1 MIKQHVSYEDYEGN
15 QVEKDL
21 WFHLNKSDLAKMSL
35 GFDGGLIEGLTELQN
50 KGDKR
55 AVAEF
60 IDNLL
65 VNAYGVRKAGSDI
78 FLKTPEIQEEFQ
90 YSLAHDEILMMLLG
104 GSDDDIINFIVGI
117 MPGMKAED
125 RARVIADVKAAQAEK
140 KAAEMP
146 VSSEMT
152 ENA

>member
-1 MIKQHVSYEDYEGN
+1 MIKQHVSYEDYDGN
-15 QVEKDL
+15 KVEKDL

-35 GFDGGLIEGLTELQN
+35 GFDNGLIEGLTELQQ
-50 KGDKR
+50 KGDKK

-65 VNAYGVRKAGSDI
+65 VNAYGVRKPGSDV
-78 FLKTPEIQEEFQ
+78 FLKTPEIKEDFQ

-104 GSDDDIINFIVGI
+104 GEDDEIINFIVGI
-117 MPGMKAED
+117 MPGMSVED
-125 RARVIADVKAAQAEK
+125 RANVIEQVKNAQEAK
-140 KAAEMP
+140 KLLE
-146 VSSEMT
+146 SIETS

>member
-1 MIKQHVSYEDYEGN
+1 MIKQHVSYEDYDGN
-15 QVEKDL
+15 KVEKDL

-35 GFDGGLIEGLTELQN
+35 GFDNGLIDGLTELQQ
-50 KGDKR
+50 KGDKK

-65 VNAYGVRKAGSDI
+65 VNAYGVRKPGSDV
-78 FLKTPEIQEEFQ
+78 FLKTAEIKEDFQ

-104 GSDDDIINFIVGI
+104 GEDDEIINFIVGI
-117 MPGMKAED
+117 MPGMSAED
-125 RARVIADVKAAQAEK
+125 RADVIEKVKNAQEAK
-140 KAAEMP
+140 KLPESTEA
-146 VSSEMT
+146 S

>member
-1 MIKQHVSYEDYEGN
+1 MIKQHVSYEDYDGN
-15 QVEKDL
+15 KVEKDL

-35 GFDGGLIEGLTELQN
+35 GFDNGLIDGLTELQQ
-50 KGDKR
+50 KGDKK

-65 VNAYGVRKAGSDI
+65 VNAYGVRKPGSDV
-78 FLKTPEIQEEFQ
+78 FLKTPEIKEDFQ

-104 GSDDDIINFIVGI
+104 GEDDEIINFIVGI
-117 MPGMKAED
+117 MPGMSAKD
-125 RARVIADVKAAQAEK
+125 RADVIEKVKSTQEVK
-140 KAAEMP
+140 KLPESTEA
-146 VSSEMT
+146 S

>member
-1 MIKQHVSYEDYEGN
+1 MIKQHVSYEDYDGN
-15 QVEKDL
+15 KVEKDL

-35 GFDGGLIEGLTELQN
+35 GFDNGLIDGLTELQQ
-50 KGDKR
+50 KGDKK

-65 VNAYGVRKAGSDI
+65 VNAYGVRKPDSDV
-78 FLKTPEIQEEFQ
+78 FLKTPEIKEDFQ

-104 GSDDDIINFIVGI
+104 GEDDEIINFIVGI
-117 MPGMKAED
+117 MPGMSVEN
-125 RARVIADVKAAQAEK
+125 RANVIEQVKNARRAK
-140 KAAEMP
+140 KLPESTEA
-146 VSSEMT
+146 S

>member
-1 MIKQHVSYEDYEGN
+1 MIKQHVSYEDYDGN
-15 QVEKDL
+15 KVEKDL

-35 GFDGGLIEGLTELQN
+35 GFDNGLIDGLTELQQKGN
-50 KGDKR
+50 KK

-65 VNAYGVRKAGSDI
+65 VNAYGVRKPGSDV
-78 FLKTPEIQEEFQ
+78 FLKTAEIKEDFQ

-104 GSDDDIINFIVGI
+104 GEDDEIINFIVGI
-117 MPGMKAED
+117 MPGMSAED
-125 RARVIADVKAAQAEK
+125 RANVIEQVKNAQEAK
-140 KAAEMP
+140 KLPESTEA
-146 VSSEMT
+146 S

>member
-1 MIKQHVSYEDYEGN
+1 MVKKHISYEDYDGN
-15 QVEKDL
+15 KVEKDL

-35 GFDGGLIEGLTELQN
+35 GFDNGLIDGLTELQQ
-50 KGDKR
+50 KGDKK

-65 VNAYGVRKAGSDI
+65 VNAYGVRKPGSDV
-78 FLKTPEIQEEFQ
+78 FLKTPEIKEDFQ

-104 GSDDDIINFIVGI
+104 GEDDEIINFIVGI
-117 MPGMKAED
+117 MPGMSAED
-125 RARVIADVKAAQAEK
+125 RADVIEKVKRAQEAK
-140 KAAEMP
+140 KLPESTEA
-146 VSSEMT
+146 S

>member
-1 MIKQHVSYEDYEGN
+1 MIKQRVSYEDYDGN
-15 QVEKDL
+15 KVEKDL

-35 GFDGGLIEGLTELQN
+35 GFDNGLIDGLTELQQ
-50 KGDKR
+50 KGDKK

-65 VNAYGVRKAGSDI
+65 VNAYGVRKPGSDV
-78 FLKTPEIQEEFQ
+78 FLKTPEIKEDFQ

-104 GSDDDIINFIVGI
+104 GEDDEIINFIVGI
-117 MPGMKAED
+117 MPGMSAKD
-125 RARVIADVKAAQAEK
+125 RANVIEQVKNAQEAK
-140 KAAEMP
+140 KLPESTEA
-146 VSSEMT
+146 S

>member
-15 QVEKDL
+15 QIEKDL

-35 GFDGGLIEGLTELQN
+35 GFEGGLIDGLTELQE
-50 KGDKR
+50 KGDKK

-65 VNAYGVRKAGSDI
+65 INAYGVRKPGSDV
-78 FLKTPEIQEEFQ
+78 FLKTPEIQQEFQ

-104 GSDDDIINFIVGI
+104 GEDDEIINFIVGI

-125 RARVIADVKAAQAEK
+125 RTRVIAEVKAAQDK
-140 KAAEMP
+140 KKGTEELPA
-146 VSSEMT
+146 S

>member
-1 MIKQHVSYEDYEGN
+1 MIKQHVSYEDYDGN
-15 QVEKDL
+15 KVEKDL

-35 GFDGGLIEGLTELQN
+35 GFDNGLIDGLTELQK
-50 KGDKR
+50 KGDKK

-65 VNAYGVRKAGSDI
+65 VNAYGIRKPGSDV
-78 FLKTPEIQEEFQ
+78 FLKTPEVKEDFQ

-104 GSDDDIINFIVGI
+104 GEDDEIINFIVGI
-117 MPGMKAED
+117 MPGMSAKD
-125 RARVIADVKAAQAEK
+125 RANVIEQVKNAQEAK
-140 KAAEMP
+140 KLPESTEA
-146 VSSEMT
+146 S

>member
-1 MIKQHVSYEDYEGN
+1 MIKQHVSYEDYDGN
-15 QVEKDL
+15 KVEKDL

-35 GFDGGLIEGLTELQN
+35 GFDNGLIDGLTELQQ
-50 KGDKR
+50 KGDKK

-65 VNAYGVRKAGSDI
+65 VNAYGVRKPGSDV
-78 FLKTPEIQEEFQ
+78 FLKTPEIKEDFQ

-104 GSDDDIINFIVGI
+104 GEDDEIINFIVGI
-117 MPGMKAED
+117 MPGMSAED
-125 RARVIADVKAAQAEK
+125 RANVIEQVKNAQEAKNLPESTE
-140 KAAEMP
+140 A
-146 VSSEMT
+146 S

>member
-1 MIKQHVSYEDYEGN
+1 MIKQHVSYEDYDGN
-15 QVEKDL
+15 KVEKDL

-35 GFDGGLIEGLTELQN
+35 GFDNGLIDGLTELQQ
-50 KGDKR
+50 KGDKK

-65 VNAYGVRKAGSDI
+65 VNAYGVRKPGSDV
-78 FLKTPEIQEEFQ
+78 FLKTPEIKEDFQ

-104 GSDDDIINFIVGI
+104 GEDDEIINFIVGI
-117 MPGMKAED
+117 MPGMSTED
-125 RARVIADVKAAQAEK
+125 RASIIEKVKGAQEAK
-140 KAAEMP
+140 KLPESTEA
-146 VSSEMT
+146 S

>member
-1 MIKQHVSYEDYEGN
+1 MIKQHVSYEDYDGN
-15 QVEKDL
+15 KVEKDL

-35 GFDGGLIEGLTELQN
+35 GFDNGLIDGLTELQQ
-50 KGDKR
+50 KGDKK

-65 VNAYGVRKAGSDI
+65 VNAYGVRKPGSDV
-78 FLKTPEIQEEFQ
+78 FLKTPEIKEDFQ

-104 GSDDDIINFIVGI
+104 GEDDEIINFIVGI
-117 MPGMKAED
+117 MPGMSTED
-125 RARVIADVKAAQAEK
+125 RANVIEKVKNAQEAK
-140 KAAEMP
+140 KLPDSTEA
-146 VSSEMT
+146 S

>member
-1 MIKQHVSYEDYEGN
+1 MIKQHVSYEDYDGN
-15 QVEKDL
+15 KVEKDL

-35 GFDGGLIEGLTELQN
+35 GFDNGLIDGLTELQQ
-50 KGDKR
+50 KGDKK

-65 VNAYGVRKAGSDI
+65 VNAYGVRKPGSDV
-78 FLKTPEIQEEFQ
+78 FLKTPEIKEDFQ

-104 GSDDDIINFIVGI
+104 GEDDEIINFIVGI
-117 MPGMKAED
+117 MPSMSAED
-125 RARVIADVKAAQAEK
+125 RADVIEKVKNAQEAK
-140 KAAEMP
+140 KLPESPEA
-146 VSSEMT
+146 S

>member
-1 MIKQHVSYEDYEGN
+1 MIKQHVSYEDYDGN
-15 QVEKDL
+15 KVEKDL

-35 GFDGGLIEGLTELQN
+35 GFDNGLIDGLTELQQ
-50 KGDKR
+50 KGDKK

-65 VNAYGVRKAGSDI
+65 VNAYGVRKPGSDV
-78 FLKTPEIQEEFQ
+78 FLKTAEIKEDFQ

-104 GSDDDIINFIVGI
+104 GEDDEIINFIVGI
-117 MPGMKAED
+117 MPGMSAED
-125 RARVIADVKAAQAEK
+125 RANVIEQVKNAQEAK
-140 KAAEMP
+140 KLPESTEA
-146 VSSEMT
+146 S

>member
-1 MIKQHVSYEDYEGN
+1 MIKQHVSYEDYDGN
-15 QVEKDL
+15 KVEKDL

-35 GFDGGLIEGLTELQN
+35 GFDNGLIDGLTELQQ
-50 KGDKR
+50 KGDKK

-65 VNAYGVRKAGSDI
+65 VNAYGVRKPGSDV
-78 FLKTPEIQEEFQ
+78 FLKTPEIKENFQ

-104 GSDDDIINFIVGI
+104 GEDDEIINFIVGI
-117 MPGMKAED
+117 MPGMSAED
-125 RARVIADVKAAQAEK
+125 RASIIEKVKGAQEAK
-140 KAAEMP
+140 KLPESTEA
-146 VSSEMT
+146 S

>member
-1 MIKQHVSYEDYEGN
+1 MIKQHVSYEDYDGN
-15 QVEKDL
+15 KVEKDL

-35 GFDGGLIEGLTELQN
+35 GFDNGLIEGLTELQQ
-50 KGDKR
+50 KGDKK

-65 VNAYGVRKAGSDI
+65 VNAYGVRKPGSDV
-78 FLKTPEIQEEFQ
+78 FLKTPEIKEDFQ

-104 GSDDDIINFIVGI
+104 GEDDEIINFIVGI
-117 MPGMKAED
+117 MPGMSVVD
-125 RARVIADVKAAQAEK
+125 RANVIEQVKNAQEAK
-140 KAAEMP
+140 KLLE
-146 VSSEMT
+146 SIETS

>member
-1 MIKQHVSYEDYEGN
+1 MIKQHVSYEDYDGN
-15 QVEKDL
+15 KVEKDL

-35 GFDGGLIEGLTELQN
+35 GFDNGLIDGLTELQQ
-50 KGDKR
+50 KGDKK

-65 VNAYGVRKAGSDI
+65 VNAYGVRKPGSDV
-78 FLKTPEIQEEFQ
+78 FLKTAEIKEDFQ

-104 GSDDDIINFIVGI
+104 GEDDEIIDFIVGI
-117 MPGMKAED
+117 MPGMSAED
-125 RARVIADVKAAQAEK
+125 RANVIEQVKNAQEAK
-140 KAAEMP
+140 KLPESTEA
-146 VSSEMT
+146 S

>member
-1 MIKQHVSYEDYEGN
+1 MIKQHVSYEDYDGN
-15 QVEKDL
+15 KVEKDL

-35 GFDGGLIEGLTELQN
+35 GFDNGLIEGLTELQQ
-50 KGDKR
+50 KGDKK

-65 VNAYGVRKAGSDI
+65 VNAYGVRKPGSDV
-78 FLKTPEIQEEFQ
+78 FLKTPEIKEDFQ

-104 GSDDDIINFIVGI
+104 GEDDEIINFIVGI
-117 MPGMKAED
+117 MPGMSVED
-125 RARVIADVKAAQAEK
+125 RANVIEQVKNAQEAK
-140 KAAEMP
+140 KLPE
-146 VSSEMT
+146 SIETS

>member
-1 MIKQHVSYEDYEGN
+1 MIKQHVSYEDYDGN
-15 QVEKDL
+15 KVEKDL

-35 GFDGGLIEGLTELQN
+35 GFDNGLIDGLTELQQ
-50 KGDKR
+50 KGDKK

-65 VNAYGVRKAGSDI
+65 VNAYGVRKPGSDV
-78 FLKTPEIQEEFQ
+78 FLKTPEIKEDFQ

-104 GSDDDIINFIVGI
+104 GEDDEIINFIVGI
-117 MPGMKAED
+117 MPGMSAKD
-125 RARVIADVKAAQAEK
+125 RANVIEQVKNAQEAK
-140 KAAEMP
+140 KLPESIEA
-146 VSSEMT
+146 S

>member
-1 MIKQHVSYEDYEGN
+1 MIKQHVSYEDYDGN
-15 QVEKDL
+15 KVEKDL

-35 GFDGGLIEGLTELQN
+35 GFDNGLIDGLTELQQ
-50 KGDKR
+50 KGDKK

-65 VNAYGVRKAGSDI
+65 VNAYGVRKPGSDV
-78 FLKTPEIQEEFQ
+78 FLKTPEIKEDFQ

-104 GSDDDIINFIVGI
+104 GEDDEIINFIVGI
-117 MPGMKAED
+117 MPGMSTED
-125 RARVIADVKAAQAEK
+125 RANVIEKVKNAQEAK
-140 KAAEMP
+140 KLPDSTEAR
-146 VSSEMT
+146 

>member
-1 MIKQHVSYEDYEGN
+1 MIKQHVSYEDYDGN
-15 QVEKDL
+15 KVEKDL

-35 GFDGGLIEGLTELQN
+35 GFDNGLIDGLTELQQ
-50 KGDKR
+50 KGDKK

-65 VNAYGVRKAGSDI
+65 VNAYGVRKPGSDV
-78 FLKTPEIQEEFQ
+78 FLKTPEIKEDFQ

-104 GSDDDIINFIVGI
+104 GEDDEIISFIVGI
-117 MPGMKAED
+117 MPGMSTED
-125 RARVIADVKAAQAEK
+125 RANVIEKVKNAQEAK
-140 KAAEMP
+140 KLPDSTEAR
-146 VSSEMT
+146 

>member
-1 MIKQHVSYEDYEGN
+1 MIKQHVSYEDYDGN
-15 QVEKDL
+15 KVEKDL

-35 GFDGGLIEGLTELQN
+35 GFDNGLIDGLTELQQ
-50 KGDKR
+50 KGDKK

-65 VNAYGVRKAGSDI
+65 VNAYGVRKPGSDV
-78 FLKTPEIQEEFQ
+78 FLKTPEIKEDFQ

-104 GSDDDIINFIVGI
+104 GEDDEIINFIVGI
-117 MPGMKAED
+117 MPGMSATD
-125 RARVIADVKAAQAEK
+125 RANVIEQVKNAQEAK
-140 KAAEMP
+140 KLPESTEA
-146 VSSEMT
+146 S

>member
-1 MIKQHVSYEDYEGN
+1 MIKQHVSYEDYDGN
-15 QVEKDL
+15 KIEKDL

-35 GFDGGLIEGLTELQN
+35 GFDNGLIEGLTELQQ
-50 KGDKR
+50 KGDKK

-65 VNAYGVRKAGSDI
+65 VNAYGVRKPGSDV
-78 FLKTPEIQEEFQ
+78 FLKTPEIKEDFQ

-104 GSDDDIINFIVGI
+104 GEDDEIINFIVGI
-117 MPGMKAED
+117 MPGMSAKD
-125 RARVIADVKAAQAEK
+125 RADVIEKVKSTQEAK
-140 KAAEMP
+140 KLPESTEA
-146 VSSEMT
+146 S

>member
-1 MIKQHVSYEDYEGN
+1 MIKQHVSYEDYDGN
-15 QVEKDL
+15 KVEKDL

-35 GFDGGLIEGLTELQN
+35 GFDNGLIDGLTELQQ
-50 KGDKR
+50 KGDKK

-65 VNAYGVRKAGSDI
+65 VNAYGVRKPGSDV
-78 FLKTPEIQEEFQ
+78 FLKTPEIKEDFQ

-104 GSDDDIINFIVGI
+104 GEDDEIINFIVGI
-117 MPGMKAED
+117 MPGMSAKD
-125 RARVIADVKAAQAEK
+125 RANVIEQVKNAQDAK
-140 KAAEMP
+140 KLPESTEA
-146 VSSEMT
+146 S